1 MDDNPEHERR
11 WCRMR
16 SAARNHQTFWY
27 AMYDQTQEGTD
38 EYGNINKQYAT
49 YGAPVKT
56 SGNISPAKGEVV
68 SRQFGDDDLYDR
80 VIGPMPINT
89 PIDEYAILWIGVT
102 PELDAQGHLAVDDR
116 GVPLTPHNYI
126 VRKKAPSLPVFG
138 GVMLAV
144 DKVTVT

>member
-1 MDDNPEHERR
+1 
-11 WCRMR
+11 MR
-16 SAARNHQTFWY
+16 GANRNKQAFWY
-27 AMYDQTQEGTD
+27 ALFDQTSEGTD
-38 EYGNINKQYAT
+38 EYGNIIQQYAT
-49 YGAPVKT
+49 YGDSVKT

-80 VIGPMPINT
+80 VIGPLPIDT
-89 PIDEYAILWIGVT
+89 PIDEYAVLWIDVT
-102 PELDAQGHLAVDDR
+102 PELDGEGHLALNEDGQPV
-116 GVPLTPHNYI
+116 TPHNYI

>member
-1 MDDNPEHERR
+1 
-11 WCRMR
+11 MR
-16 SAARNHQTFWY
+16 GLNRNKQVFWY
-27 AMYDQTQEGTD
+27 ALYDQTSEGTD
-38 EYGNINKQYAT
+38 EYGNIDRQYAE
-49 YGAPVKT
+49 YGDPVKT

-89 PIDEYAILWIGVT
+89 PIDEYAVLWIDVT
-102 PELDAQGHLAVDDR
+102 PALDNQGHLALNEAGNPV
-116 GVPLTPHNYI
+116 TPHNYI
-126 VRKKAPSLPVFG
+126 VRRKAPSLPKFG